1 LKAIKKTC
9 NPVKSVLLKGV
20 DMRHVLIFKPSSV
33 PDWTIIYVLIYGCS
47 YAVQQHSGG
56 AGVRQPFLLLDI
68 LLPAKTASL
77 FLACSQAC
85 GSTVSPLI

>member
-33 PDWTIIYVLIYGCS
+33 PDWTIIYVLVMAVPMLFSSIAGELEFARLFYCS
-47 YAVQQHSGG
+47 TYCYQQK
-56 AGVRQPFLLLDI
+56 P
-68 LLPAKTASL
+68 
-77 FLACSQAC
+77 LACFLPVLRLAA
-85 GSTVSPLI
+85 PLFFR